1 MAAGGTTEEQILTE
15 AFETEEQTLREAFET
30 EEQTLTET
38 FEEKPLEETSI
49 CKVENMPLSFTE
61 EKVIE
66 LFAQCGKVESVSLKK
81 VRNAKSRVVFV
92 NFETVE
98 ASKVA
103 VAQMNNRL
111 VGDEDKKRIGVI
123 SAPPR
128 NTTPKTYEDG
138 EESPRLHVRELD
150 YNVKK
155 PELREAFVPFSISGQ
170 IKCKLIKTRNGKSR
184 GYAFIE
190 YDTTEE
196 AKAAKEA
203 MDKKEIRERAI
214 MVLFSKS
221 EGPRLSNKKK
231 TRKKK
236 ARTPEEE
243 QSGTETA
250 APQTEMEQQTGGGSK
265 PKRTRNRRR
274 KGRNGRGKPQGS
286 EEQTEGSE
294 GSEERRVGRNR
305 RVFVKNLDENT
316 TEESLTQVF
325 STYGEVARVNLPK
338 EKDGDAIRGFAFVTY
353 EQPEDAFQAKQAENI
368 QCGGNELE
376 IFWAQPRRFRGRRR
390 RTGGNRD

>member
-1 MAAGGTTEEQILTE
+1 MAAGGTTEEQTLTE
-15 AFETEEQTLREAFET
+15 VLEE
-30 EEQTLTET
+30 TLTET
-38 FEEKPLEETSI
+38 LEQTPTETFEQKPLEETSI

-138 EESPRLHVRELD
+138 EASPRLHVRELD

-155 PELREAFVPFSISGQ
+155 PELREAFVQFSISGQ

-203 MDKKEIRERAI
+203 MDKTEIRERAI

-221 EGPRLSNKKK
+221 EGPRQSNKKK
-231 TRKKK
+231 PRKRKE
-236 ARTPEEE
+236 RTPNDEE
-243 QSGTETA
+243 QSGTDESAVPRTET
-250 APQTEMEQQTGGGSK
+250 EEQTGGGSK

-274 KGRNGRGKPQGS
+274 KGRNDRGIPKDS
-286 EEQTEGSE
+286 EELTEEDGE
-294 GSEERRVGRNR
+294 PRVGRNR
-305 RVFVKNLDENT
+305 RVFVKNLAENT
-316 TEESLTQVF
+316 TEEALSQVF
-325 STYGEVARVNLPK
+325 STYGQVARVNLPK

-353 EQPEDAFQAKQAENI
+353 EQPEDAFQAKQAENV

-390 RTGGNRD
+390 GSIGGNRD

>member
-1 MAAGGTTEEQILTE
+1 MAAGGT
-15 AFETEEQTLREAFET
+15 T

-38 FEEKPLEETSI
+38 FENKPLEETSI

-92 NFETVE
+92 TFETVE
-98 ASKVA
+98 ASKAA

-111 VGDEDKKRIGVI
+111 VGEEDDKKRIGVI

-155 PELREAFVPFSISGQ
+155 PELREAFVPFSKSGQ

-221 EGPRLSNKKK
+221 EGPRQSNKKK
-231 TRKKK
+231 NRKKK
-236 ARTPEEE
+236 ARAQQPAAETAVA
-243 QSGTETA
+243 TETVEA
-250 APQTEMEQQTGGGSK
+250 NTETKETNQAGGK
-265 PKRTRNRRR
+265 PKRGKRRRRRRENNNRR
-274 KGRNGRGKPQGS
+274 KQQAAPA
-286 EEQTEGSE
+286 EEKTEEEAAAG
-294 GSEERRVGRNR
+294 GTQERRVGRNR
-305 RVFVKNLDENT
+305 RVFVKNLAANT
-316 TEESLTQVF
+316 TEETLQSVF
-325 STYGEVARVNLPK
+325 SSYGTVARVNLPK

-353 EQPEDAFQAKQAENI
+353 DQPEDAFKAKQAENVE
-368 QCGGNELE
+368 CGGNALQ
-376 IFWAQPRRFRGRRR
+376 IFWAQPRRFRGRGRR
-390 RTGGNRD
+390 GQNAGGNRD